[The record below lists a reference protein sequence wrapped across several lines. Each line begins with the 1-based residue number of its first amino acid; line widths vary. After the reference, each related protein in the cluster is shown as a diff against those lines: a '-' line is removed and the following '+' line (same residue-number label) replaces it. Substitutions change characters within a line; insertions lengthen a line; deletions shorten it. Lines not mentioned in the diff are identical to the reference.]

1 MLDHKPHGPT
11 SAAFEHERSEL
22 QALLASGLF
31 SRAPN
36 LEHLLT
42 YVCGKYFE
50 GQSENVKEYNIA
62 VEALGR
68 PPDFDQKRDSIV
80 RVEAHRLRR
89 RLSEYY
95 AGDGANHAV
104 HILVPQGQYAPKFV
118 FQTSLEASPVLEPGP
133 AVVASPVAVPD
144 PHISTLIL
152 EPPRPGRRWQTWIV
166 LAVALAATAFSAYAL
181 YSARNRK
188 AAIVPKMES
197 PATPPGSDEV
207 RILAGLADGSYVDSL
222 GRTWLG
228 DSYFHGG
235 TVFHVT
241 THRILGA
248 LDPLIYHSRRQG
260 SFGYDIPLK
269 PGVYELRL
277 HFAEMLYGYMNLAG
291 GGETS
296 RVFHISA
303 NGKPLLREFD
313 VIADAG
319 PSTAD
324 IKVFKDISPAE
335 DGKLHLSFEEMTNEP
350 FLNAIEILPAI
361 RGRTKPILI
370 VARDRGYIDKQGR
383 YWEPDHYSRGG
394 QLVVRTEEITGAAD
408 PELYRGERY
417 GNLTYSIPVAP
428 GRYSV
433 TLRFAEAWF
442 GPGKPAGGGVG
453 SRVFDILCNGVA
465 LVRNFDIY
473 KEAGGAERPVT
484 RTFHGLEANHQGKLI
499 LSLVPVTNYAC
510 INAIEI
516 TDESK

>member
-1 MLDHKPHGPT
+1 MPALAD
-11 SAAFEHERSEL
+11 FEREKSEL
-22 QALLASGLF
+22 QTLLASGLF
-31 SRAPN
+31 SRSPS
-36 LEHLLT
+36 LDHLLR
-42 YVCGKYFE
+42 YVCDRYFE
-50 GQSENVKEYNIA
+50 GRSDDVKEYNIA

-68 PPDFDQKRDSIV
+68 PPDFDQKKDSIV
-80 RVEAHRLRR
+80 RVEAYRLRR

-95 AGDGANHAV
+95 AGPGASHDV

-118 FQTSLEASPVLEPGP
+118 VLSSPETGPPLEIATAGAEDFSAALNPNLSTPLVETSRPGP
-133 AVVASPVAVPD
+133 
-144 PHISTLIL
+144 
-152 EPPRPGRRWQTWIV
+152 RWHTWIV
-166 LAVALAATAFSAYAL
+166 WAVALAATIFSAYSL
-181 YSARNRK
+181 YSARNRTL
-188 AAIVPKMES
+188 ATVPKADS
-197 PATPPGSDEV
+197 PRTPLASDEV
-207 RILAGLADGSYVDSL
+207 RILAGVADGNYVDSL
-222 GRTWLG
+222 GRTWTG
-228 DSYFHGG
+228 DHYYHGG
-235 TVFHVT
+235 SVFHVAN
-241 THRILGA
+241 HRILGA
-248 LDPLIYHSRRQG
+248 LDPLIYQGRREG
-260 SFGYDIPLK
+260 SFGYDIPLQ

-296 RVFHISA
+296 RVFHILA

-319 PSTAD
+319 ASTAD
-324 IKVFKDISPAE
+324 VKVFKDISPAQ
-335 DGKLHLSFEEMTNEP
+335 DGRLHLNFEEMTNQP
-350 FLNAIEILPAI
+350 FLNAIEVLPAI
-361 RGRTKPILI
+361 RGRAKPIYI
-370 VARDRGYIDKQGR
+370 VARDRGYTDKQGR

-408 PELYRGERY
+408 PDLYRGERF

-428 GRYSV
+428 GRYGI

-453 SRVFDILCNGVA
+453 SRVFDILCNGIA

-473 KEAGGAERPVT
+473 KEAGGTERPVT

>member
-1 MLDHKPHGPT
+1 MLDLQTPMST
-11 SAAFEHERSEL
+11 SADFEREKSEL
-22 QALLASGLF
+22 HALLASGLF
-31 SRAPN
+31 SRSPS

-42 YVCGKYFE
+42 YVCEKYFAGE
-50 GQSENVKEYNIA
+50 SETVKEYNIA

-68 PPDFDQKRDSIV
+68 PPDFDQKKDSIV
-80 RVEAHRLRR
+80 RVEAFRLRR

-95 AGDGANHAV
+95 AGEGANHAV

-118 FQTSLEASPVLEPGP
+118 FRDSLEVAAVARLEAP
-133 AVVASPVAVPD
+133 AA
-144 PHISTLIL
+144 IL
-152 EPPRPGRRWQTWIV
+152 EPARPGRRWHTWMV
-166 LAVALAATAFSAYAL
+166 WAVALAATTFSGYQL
-181 YSARNRK
+181 YSARHLR
-188 AAIVPKMES
+188 IGTVPNVES
-197 PATPPGSDEV
+197 PGTPQGSGEV
-207 RILAGLADGSYVDSL
+207 RILAGQADGAYVDSL

-228 DSYFHGG
+228 DRYFHGG
-235 TVFHVT
+235 NVFRVAN
-241 THRILGA
+241 HRILGA
-248 LDPLIYHSRRQG
+248 LDPLIYQGRRQG

-277 HFAEMLYGYMNLAG
+277 HFAEMLYGYLNLAG
-291 GGETS
+291 GGETT

-319 PSTAD
+319 ASTAD
-324 IKVFKDISPAE
+324 VKVFKDISPAE
-335 DGKLHLSFEEMTNEP
+335 DGKLHLNFEEVTNQP
-350 FLNAIEILPAI
+350 FLNAIEILPAV
-361 RGRTKPILI
+361 RGRAKPIFI
-370 VARDRGYIDKQGR
+370 VARDRGYTDKQGR

-394 QLVVRTEEITGAAD
+394 QLVARTEEIAGAAD
-408 PELYRGERY
+408 PELYRGERF
-417 GNLTYSIPVAP
+417 GNLTYIIPVAP
-428 GRYSV
+428 GRYGV
-433 TLRFAEAWF
+433 TLRFAETWF

-453 SRVFDILCNGVA
+453 SRMFDILCNGIA

>member
-1 MLDHKPHGPT
+1 MLDHKPPRFT
-11 SAAFEHERSEL
+11 SAGFEREKSEL
-22 QALLASGLF
+22 QALLTSGLF
-31 SRAPN
+31 SRAPS

-42 YVCGKYFE
+42 YVCEKYFE
-50 GQSENVKEYNIA
+50 GQSENVKEYNIG

-95 AGDGANHAV
+95 AGEGASHAV

-118 FQTSLEASPVLEPGP
+118 IQSPLETASILEPVPAAAYPP
-133 AVVASPVAVPD
+133 AVLD

-152 EPPRPGRRWQTWIV
+152 EPSRSGRRWQTWIA
-166 LAVALAATAFSAYAL
+166 LAVALAATTFSAYAL
-181 YSARNRK
+181 YSAKHRRIGIAPK
-188 AAIVPKMES
+188 ADS
-197 PATPPGSDEV
+197 PVTVQGSGEV
-207 RILAGLADGSYVDSL
+207 RILAGLADGTYVDSL

-228 DSYFHGG
+228 DRYFRGG
-235 TVFHVT
+235 TVFHVSN
-241 THRILGA
+241 HRILGA
-248 LDPLIYHSRRQG
+248 LDPLIYQGRRQG
-260 SFGYDIPLK
+260 AFGYDIPLQ
-269 PGVYELRL
+269 PGLYELRL
-277 HFAEMLYGYMNLAG
+277 HFAEMLYGYLNLAG

-296 RVFHISA
+296 RVFHITA

-324 IKVFKDISPAE
+324 VKLFKDISPAA
-335 DGKLHLSFEEMTNEP
+335 DGKLHLDFEEMTNEP
-350 FLNAIEILPAI
+350 FLNAIEILPAV
-361 RGRTKPILI
+361 RGRSKPVWM
-370 VARDRGYIDKQGR
+370 VARDRGYTDKQGR

-394 QLVVRTEEITGAAD
+394 LLVVRTEEIAGVED
-408 PELYRGERY
+408 PELYRGERF

-428 GRYSV
+428 GRYGV

-453 SRVFDILCNGVA
+453 SRVFDILCNGIA

-473 KEAGGAERPVT
+473 KEAGGADRPVT

-499 LSLVPVTNYAC
+499 VSLVPVTNYAC
-510 INAIEI
+510 INAIEV